1 MKHNGSKRQNGAS
14 KTTEQIVIDSSSE
27 EEPANVIQP
36 EKEITPVLPS
46 KIASKK
52 VSAPA
57 NGRTKSSTAKGKGKA
72 IAEPSRADHSGSGSD
87 ELMAVDDIQV
97 AEVDSIE
104 APGKQPTNTRPA
116 GRKSSKADTST
127 SRQIKQQEELLHEVE
142 SLRRQLENVV
152 SERDKYSKQ
161 LEELFHIRHTE
172 PEETLE
178 QQSAQYEARLKTQES
193 MINELTAQLT
203 KIKAL
208 GGSEK
213 SYMLHFLTRE
223 AADEEKETMRKEV
236 ERWKDIVKQKDAQL
250 TEKDQTIATL
260 EAQEKVLRSD
270 LAAEIERGRILAT
283 RNPPPS
289 SMARTHVKSTED
301 PKNALVIRLYE
312 DMTNFLVVSAK
323 IEKSVF
329 LNLDEP
335 MFTCIYTHREGTVD
349 AGGASLNFTLRETW
363 EKPDSWDENTPIST
377 KDDLIPKVKYMP
389 RNLENEPEE
398 FVQNLDFFK
407 DAFIFSRD
415 QLPVF
420 LSTLTQ
426 RLAGTETDAEDENE
440 NEEDQ
445 LQEDVIEI
453 DG

>member
-1 MKHNGSKRQNGAS
+1 
-14 KTTEQIVIDSSSE
+14 
-27 EEPANVIQP
+27 
-36 EKEITPVLPS
+36 
-46 KIASKK
+46 
-52 VSAPA
+52 
-57 NGRTKSSTAKGKGKA
+57 
-72 IAEPSRADHSGSGSD
+72 
-87 ELMAVDDIQV
+87 
-97 AEVDSIE
+97 
-104 APGKQPTNTRPA
+104 
-116 GRKSSKADTST
+116 
-127 SRQIKQQEELLHEVE
+127 
-142 SLRRQLENVV
+142 
-152 SERDKYSKQ
+152 
-161 LEELFHIRHTE
+161 
-172 PEETLE
+172 
-178 QQSAQYEARLKTQES
+178 

-260 EAQEKVLRSD
+260 EAQGKLSLHSYNILSNLSVAEKVLRSD

-349 AGGASLNFTLRETW
+349 AGGASMSSSSSLQCLF
-363 EKPDSWDENTPIST
+363 
-377 KDDLIPKVKYMP
+377 LIAYQFCHRP
-389 RNLENEPEE
+389 
-398 FVQNLDFFK
+398 
-407 DAFIFSRD
+407 
-415 QLPVF
+415 
-420 LSTLTQ
+420 
-426 RLAGTETDAEDENE
+426 
-440 NEEDQ
+440 
-445 LQEDVIEI
+445 
-453 DG
+453 